1 MTDRDQDFET
11 QNTINHYRNKLHD
24 IHEWHQQ
31 LNDTIGT
38 ISGYSMDLSGVTSPA
53 TPRLP
58 GGDALA
64 MLAPYSDGHL
74 EPDDLPHPTQILTNH
89 AHTIDH
95 LQQHTPTTYTLTTAL
110 RRNHDAIPWLHANG
124 HLPKW
129 ATEINQLWTR
139 LGKITGNLQPNP
151 QPQPPT
157 RQQLWEALEQNPH
170 TLLPR
175 QALTTLGYNK
185 STITTWKQRG
195 ILTPNNQGQYLAA
208 DLLNMKPTNTPQPT
222 QENN

>member
-1 MTDRDQDFET
+1 MDDFDLAT

-24 IHEWHQQ
+24 IHTWHQQ
-31 LNDTIGT
+31 LNDTMTT
-38 ISGYSMDLSGVTSPA
+38 ITSHTMNLAPTTH
-53 TPRLP
+53 TPTPKLP

-64 MLAPYSDGHL
+64 MLAPYNPNAT
-74 EPDDLPHPTQILTNH
+74 EPDDLPHPAQILTNH

-208 DLLNMKPTNTPQPT
+208 DLLNMKPTDTPQPT